1 MKKMVRFLV
10 AVLVFALCLPMLGI
24 SGAAQAAE
32 QPVLSYGLC
41 VLAAGTDVA
50 VSAPIG
56 NDVLFSAD
64 CFARGLNLPRV
75 EYITVK
81 SLPDPLKGE
90 LLLGSTRVAAGQT
103 VSGGNLALM
112 NFSPATEDYTQASFT
127 FTANGGSVPM
137 ICNVYLT
144 GEINYTPTVSMASG
158 LSLNQSTYE
167 NLELYGT
174 LSGYDPDGD
183 TLIFEVVSYPRNGSV
198 LLLDRNAGKYVYRPS
213 EGYVGTDSFS
223 YIVRDRY
230 GNYSASAT
238 VDLKITKSG
247 STVTY
252 ADMQGTPSY
261 RAALAMTDAGIM
273 SGTQIGDKCY
283 FYPDRAV
290 SRIEFLVMAMNAIGI
305 YEVPACEQTVF
316 ADDGEIADSM
326 KGYVAAAYD
335 LGYVS
340 GTLENGTLCFLPN
353 NEITRAEA
361 AVMLSNL
368 VGLCEIP
375 VIPTFSDGSDI
386 PVWARESIYSL
397 NAAGIMVESEGCI
410 SPTATL
416 TRADTAEMLFAV
428 MQYVEK

>member
-1 MKKMVRFLV
+1 MKKAVRFLIL
-10 AVLVFALCLPMLGI
+10 VLVGALCLPLVGI
-24 SGAAQAAE
+24 SGAAISSE
-32 QPVLSYGLC
+32 PSVLSYGLC

-75 EYITVK
+75 EYITVR

-103 VSGGNLALM
+103 ISGGNLALM
-112 NFSPATEDYTQASFT
+112 NFSPATEEHTQASFT

-137 ICNVYLT
+137 ICNIYLT

-158 LSLNQSTYE
+158 LSLNLSTYE
-167 NLELYGT
+167 GLEVYGR

-198 LLLDRNAGKYVYRPS
+198 LLLDRNEGKYVYRPS
-213 EGYVGTDSFS
+213 EGYVGNDSFS
-223 YIVRDRY
+223 YVVRDRY

-238 VDLKITKSG
+238 VNLQITRSG

-252 ADMQGTPSY
+252 ADMQGSHSY
-261 RAALAMTDAGIM
+261 RAALAMTNAGIM
-273 SGTQIGDKCY
+273 SGTQIGDQCY
-283 FYPDRAV
+283 FYPERTV
-290 SRIEFLVMAMNAIGI
+290 SRVEFLVMAMNAIGI
-305 YEVPACEQTVF
+305 CEVPSCEQTVF
-316 ADDGEIADSM
+316 ADDDEIADSM
-326 KGYVAAAYD
+326 KGYVTAAYQ

-353 NEITRAEA
+353 GEITRAEA

-368 VGLCEIP
+368 VGLCEVP

-386 PVWARESIYSL
+386 PVWARDSVYSL
-397 NAAGIMVESEGCI
+397 NAAGILVESDGCI
-410 SPTATL
+410 APTAKL
-416 TRADTAEMLFAV
+416 TRADTAEVLFAV
-428 MQYVEK
+428 MQYVEN